1 MTAMAQPAEL
11 DIGRVIQGI
20 VGVLQRNLTPFL
32 LLAAILV
39 GIPSVL
45 TGLAHTMFLSTGDW
59 SHWPS
64 IAFAGLIRLVA
75 SLILQ
80 AALIYGTV
88 TDLNGRRATVSQCL
102 SIGLNDFLPLFAI
115 GILAGIAI
123 VIGLMLVIVPGLI
136 LAVMWCV
143 AVPAFVAEGMPV
155 MESFGRSA
163 RLTENNR
170 WRIFA
175 LFVIFA
181 LGSLVLGA
189 VVGAVTA
196 FTPLAVRE
204 VVVQPIVAVIT
215 GLVGATGAA
224 VLYVELRRI
233 KEGVD
238 PARIAS
244 AFEAKD
250 GAAPQGGAGDSPAA
264 G

>member
-11 DIGRVIQGI
+11 DIGGVIRDI
-20 VGVLQRNLTPFL
+20 IGVLQRNLTPFL

-45 TGLAHTMFLSTGDW
+45 TGLAQTMYLGAGGW
-59 SHWPS
+59 SHLPS
-64 IAFAGLIRLVA
+64 FAFAGLIRLVA

-80 AALIYGTV
+80 AALIYGAV
-88 TDLNGRRATVSQCL
+88 TDLNGRRASVSQCL
-102 SIGLNDFLPLFAI
+102 SVGLNDFLPLFGI
-115 GILAGIAI
+115 GLLAGIAI
-123 VIGLMLVIVPGLI
+123 CIGLMFLIVPGVI

-143 AVPAFVAEGMPV
+143 AVPAFVAERMPV
-155 MESFGRSA
+155 MESFGRSV
-163 RLTENNR
+163 RLTEGNR

-181 LGSLVLGA
+181 LASAVLSA
-189 VVGAVTA
+189 VVGAVTVFAPFA
-196 FTPLAVRE
+196 FRE

-238 PARIAS
+238 PARIATG
-244 AFEAKD
+244 FEAKD
-250 GAAPQGGAGDSPAA
+250 RAPPQA
-264 G
+264 